1 MSEIIEFKKAKRK
14 EKTLKVLA
22 IGNSF
27 SEDATSYIKQIAL
40 ADNVDLRVANAFIG
54 GCSFERHADNIKN
67 KTTDYRL
74 TYYTPKETFVFSNC
88 SLEQCIT
95 AADWDIIT
103 IQQVSSLSGKYETY
117 MPFADEL
124 VKYAKSFHPN
134 VEIRIHMVW
143 AYARFYPGIVG
154 NGYLNQNDMYE
165 KVADAYKKL
174 SEHFDGAKI
183 LPSGYAMQLARKTQ
197 IGDDIHRDGF
207 HCSELGR
214 ILTGWVWFECLT
226 GISAL
231 DSKFD
236 PKNATPSYMNYV
248 DITHEEEAL
257 LRRAAHQAAEAYK

>member
-1 MSEIIEFKKAKRK
+1 MSNTLEFKETKRT

-27 SEDATSYIKQIAL
+27 SEDATSYIKQMAI

-54 GCSFERHADNIKN
+54 GCSFERHCGNITN
-67 KTTDYRL
+67 GTNDYRL
-74 TYYTPKETFVFSNC
+74 TYYTSEETFVFTEC
-88 SLEQCIT
+88 SLKQCIT

-103 IQQVSSLSGKYETY
+103 IQQVSSLSGKYETFL
-117 MPFADEL
+117 PFADEV

-134 VEIRIHMVW
+134 AEIRIHVVW
-143 AYARFYPGIVG
+143 AYSRFYPGIVG
-154 NGYLNQNDMYE
+154 NGYLNQDDMYQ
-165 KVADAYKKL
+165 KIVDSYKKL

-197 IGDDIHRDGF
+197 IGDAVHRDGF

-248 DITHEEEAL
+248 DITDEEEAI
-257 LRRAAHQAAEAYK
+257 LRDAAHKAVQTYK